1 MQDHYFTADPT
12 APSRPGT
19 VRLHTTERDAGGT
32 SVGAGIDLTL
42 ATDSGV
48 FSQSRVDR
56 GTKVLLD
63 AAPMPATRGPMLDLG
78 CGYGPIALTL
88 ASRRRRLPV
97 WAIDLNDRAL
107 GLTRANADAAGL
119 GNVTACRPD
128 EVPDDVT
135 FAGIYSNPPI
145 RSGKPALHEML
156 RRWMPRLDP
165 SGVAYLVVAK
175 NLGSDS
181 LARWLDEQGWPTS
194 RFTSDR
200 GYRVLEVR
208 PGAS

>member
-1 MQDHYFTADPT
+1 MPDHYFTADPS

-19 VRLHTTERDAGGT
+19 VRLHTEG
-32 SVGAGIDLTL
+32 VDLQL

-48 FSQSRVDR
+48 FSQGRVDR

-63 AAPMPATRGPMLDLG
+63 TAPMPDVRGPLLDLG

-88 ASRRRRLPV
+88 ATRRRRLPV

-107 GLTRANADAAGL
+107 GLTRANASSAGL
-119 GNVTACRPD
+119 GNVTACRPE
-128 EVPDDVT
+128 EVPGDVL

-145 RSGKPALHEML
+145 RSGKAALHEML
-156 RRWMPRLDP
+156 LRWLPRLAP
-165 SGVAYLVVAK
+165 GGVAYLVVAK

-181 LARWLDEQGWPTS
+181 LARWLGEQGWPTNRIAS
-194 RFTSDR
+194 ER

-208 PGAS
+208 AA

>member
-19 VRLHTTERDAGGT
+19 VRLRATGGNAGATSSAGG
-32 SVGAGIDLTL
+32 VDLTL

-56 GTKVLLD
+56 GTQVLLD
-63 AAPMPATRGPMLDLG
+63 TAPMPGTRGPLLDLG
-78 CGYGPIALTL
+78 CGYGPIAITL
-88 ASRRRRLPV
+88 ATRRRRLPV

-107 GLTRANADAAGL
+107 GLTRANASSAGL
-119 GNVTACRPD
+119 GNVTACHPD
-128 EVPDDVT
+128 EVPADLT

-145 RSGKPALHEML
+145 RSGKPALHRML
-156 RRWMPRLDP
+156 LRWLPRLAPD
-165 SGVAYLVVAK
+165 GVAYLVVAK

-194 RFTSDR
+194 RLASER

-208 PGAS
+208 PG